1 MVSADVIQ
9 ALSVE
14 VAALK
19 DEGNDY
25 FRAGDFLKAAG
36 SYTKAI
42 KVSTRFTPR
51 FGTFDDIFYLPKSRD
66 LKKIKHPSLEQS
78 SSSRATDCG

>member
-1 MVSADVIQ
+1 MSTIFAPNQTRMVSADTIP
-9 ALSVE
+9 ALAVD

-36 SYTKAI
+36 AYTKAL
-42 KVSTRFTPR
+42 KVGR
-51 FGTFDDIFYLPKSRD
+51 GE
-66 LKKIKHPSLEQS
+66 KIMQ
-78 SSSRATDCG
+78 T